1 MNLNYF
7 CKMRKKLLGIGLAV
21 LFFGS
26 IATSTYG
33 MTTVSVNGETITIVD
48 DDKNKAKAKAKKSD
62 SKECATKTECCS
74 SAKAKSCDDKKG
86 GDKR

>member
-1 MNLNYF
+1 
-7 CKMRKKLLGIGLAV
+7 MRKKVLGLIFAV

-26 IATSTYG
+26 ITTSTFA
-33 MTTVSVNGETITIVD
+33 MTSDNVNSERIALVD
-48 DDKNKAKAKAKKSD
+48 DDKNKTKAKAKKSN

-86 GDKR
+86 GDKK